1 MCPSIWLQRKIH
13 LIAKKLEVLFKV
25 NFRATRRMASS
36 LIQDNDDSLAS
47 AQSLLR
53 HASPHTTASV
63 YTKPILES
71 VKMTVNSYE
80 DRVLRRPIQVG
91 CVETREVETAN

>member
-1 MCPSIWLQRKIH
+1 MCPGIWLQRKIH
-13 LIAKKLEVLFKV
+13 PIAKELEVPFKV
-25 NFRATRRMASS
+25 NFRATRRTASS
-36 LIQDNDDSLAS
+36 LIQDNGDSLAS

-71 VKMTVNSYE
+71 VKVAVNSYE
-80 DRVLRRPIQVG
+80 DRVYAARPKPARLRRVK
-91 CVETREVETAN
+91 